1 MEYEVVVVARPG
13 LVPQRLTRKS
23 LESTTWISREAGSA
37 TRTASDRACPS
48 ESARAA
54 ILRGGRIR
62 AETWLRGFRHQPVC
76 RCSRVRRKSLV
87 ALPIRGWDVYQTVSL
102 LRVRE
107 AVSIPAADQF
117 QTFVRRWFGE
127 AVRHHEFERAELKVS
142 AARMSGYAA
151 FGHKK
156 PQHDIT
162 RITVRPVAEPR
173 GGRAGHIH
181 SRDTASLRKDE

>member
-76 RCSRVRRKSLV
+76 RCSRVTRQIAGRRPHSRLGCASNSVV
-87 ALPIRGWDVYQTVSL
+87 APCSRGCVNTRS
-102 LRVRE
+102 R
-107 AVSIPAADQF
+107 SIPNLRAQVVCRKRPAASAQ
-117 QTFVRRWFGE
+117 QT
-127 AVRHHEFERAELKVS
+127 
-142 AARMSGYAA
+142 
-151 FGHKK
+151 
-156 PQHDIT
+156 
-162 RITVRPVAEPR
+162 
-173 GGRAGHIH
+173 
-181 SRDTASLRKDE
+181 SLTTPSW